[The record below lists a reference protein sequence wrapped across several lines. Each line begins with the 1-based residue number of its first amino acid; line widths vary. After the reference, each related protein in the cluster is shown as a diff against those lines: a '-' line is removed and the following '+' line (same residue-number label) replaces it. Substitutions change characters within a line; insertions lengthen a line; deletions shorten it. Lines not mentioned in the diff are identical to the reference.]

1 MNKII
6 LGLTGPIAVGKEV
19 TKKYLIEKYQAK
31 DCKFSTPLRDVLN
44 RISVPVSRENMQKLS
59 TILRAGFGEDLLA
72 KIIAEDSKNLESEFV
87 VIDGVRRPTDISYLE
102 ELPNFFLI
110 KIEADSKLRYD
121 RMVKRNENPG
131 DDNKT
136 YEEFLKDHESEADSL
151 VPVVMKKAKF
161 SIDNNSSLEDLY
173 RQVDEILE
181 KIKHS

>member
-6 LGLTGPIAVGKEV
+6 LGLTGPIAAGKEV
-19 TKKYLIEKYQAK
+19 VKKYLIEKYQAK

-44 RISVPVSRENMQKLS
+44 RISIPVSRENMQKLS
-59 TILRAGFGEDLLA
+59 TILRTGFGEDLLA
-72 KIIAEDSKNLESEFV
+72 KIIAEDSKNLESEIV
-87 VIDGVRRPTDISYLE
+87 VVDGVRRPTDISYLE

-110 KIEADSKLRYD
+110 KIEADSELRYE

-131 DDNKT
+131 DSNKT
-136 YEEFLKDHESEADSL
+136 YENFLKDHESEADSL